1 MKNQERINEIELDI
15 QELQY
20 ALRSG
25 RYNGKLICNS
35 SARTNNVASKLETLK
50 GRLFRLKNK

>member
-35 SARTNNVASKLETLK
+35 
-50 GRLFRLKNK
+50 

>member
-1 MKNQERINEIELDI
+1 MKNQNRINEIELDI
-15 QELQY
+15 QELQD

-35 SARTNNVASKLETLK
+35 TARTNSVASKLETLK
-50 GRLFRLKNK
+50 GKLVRLKNK

>member
-15 QELQY
+15 QELQD
-20 ALRSG
+20 ALRRG

-35 SARTNNVASKLETLK
+35 AARTNSVASKLETLK
-50 GRLFRLKNK
+50 GKLVRLKNK